1 VDVFIGVAWPYASGP
16 RHLGHLAGVYLPAD
30 VAARYHRLAGDRVL
44 MVSGSDQHGTPIT
57 VAAERAGLP
66 PRALAEREHERI
78 AATFARVGISFD
90 HYTRTAT
97 PRHHRVV
104 QRVFGRLH
112 RRGLVEEATA
122 PAAWCPREGRSL
134 PDRYVEGDCPACGAP
149 GARGDQCDACGRTLD
164 PEELRRPR
172 CRRCGAPAG
181 LRELRQL
188 FLRLDL
194 LQPQVQAYLDRHQGG
209 WRPFVGREAGGW
221 LRTGLRPRAITRDL
235 DWGVPVPLPGWRDR
249 RLYVWFDAVVGYLS
263 ASVEWAALRG
273 EPDAWRR
280 WWLGEA
286 ARHRYFIG
294 KDNVW
299 FHTVWW
305 PAILLGAGPWEGGG
319 GRGLRPPDDVVAS
332 HHLTLAGGRM
342 SASRGHGPGID
353 EAVDRVGVDPLRHA
367 LCALAPE
374 TADAELEWPR
384 VAELTATG
392 LLGAVAGPAHRVAT
406 LLWRR
411 FGGRADPAAWAAA
424 GAERAA
430 AAEALGAAGAAIAAA
445 ELRRA
450 LQVVHG
456 LGRAVNRRLAD
467 AEPWRLPD
475 AEAHR
480 ELTRLLPL
488 LDAVGVAAWP
498 FVPDTAGRVRA
509 LLGRPPAPAAW
520 ALPADPPLVPGPPAP
535 PLPRAT
541 SLTIGAP
548 ASTARR
554 AGQEGIRVHV
564 QPPAEP
570 WP

>member
-57 VAAERAGLP
+57 VAAERAGLSP
-66 PRALAEREHERI
+66 GALADREHERT
-78 AATFARVGISFD
+78 AATFARVGVSFD

-97 PRHHRVV
+97 PRHHQVV
-104 QRVFGRLH
+104 QRLFGRLH
-112 RRGLVEEATA
+112 ERGLVEEATA

-134 PDRYVEGDCPACGAP
+134 PDRYVEGDCPACGTP

-172 CRRCGAPAG
+172 CRRCGAPAE
-181 LRELRQL
+181 LRRLRQL

-194 LQPQVQAYLDRHQGG
+194 LQPQVERYLDGHQGG
-209 WRPFVGREAGGW
+209 WRPFVGREARGW
-221 LRTGLRPRAITRDL
+221 LRAGLRPRAITRDL

-249 RLYVWFDAVVGYLS
+249 RLYVWFDAVIGYLS

-273 EPDAWRR
+273 DPDAWRR
-280 WWLGEA
+280 WWQGEA

-305 PAILLGAGPWEGGG
+305 PAILLGAGPWDAAA

-342 SASRGHGPGID
+342 SASRGHGLGID
-353 EAVDRVGVDPLRHA
+353 ESLDRVGVDPLRHA
-367 LCALAPE
+367 LCALTPE
-374 TADAELEWPR
+374 TADTELEWSR
-384 VAELTATG
+384 VEGLTAGG

-411 FGGRADPAAWAAA
+411 FGGRPDPAAWTAART
-424 GAERAA
+424 ERAT
-430 AAEALGAAGAAIAAA
+430 AAEALEAAGAAIAAA

-456 LGRAVNRRLAD
+456 LGRAVNRRLAA

-475 AEAHR
+475 PEAHR

-509 LLGRPPAPAAW
+509 LLGRPPTPTGWRLDPTPPA
-520 ALPADPPLVPGPPAP
+520 VPGPPAP
-535 PLPRAT
+535 PLRRPRAR
-541 SLTIGAP
+541 SPG
-548 ASTARR
+548 SSR
-554 AGQEGIRVHV
+554 
-564 QPPAEP
+564 
-570 WP
+570 

>member
-16 RHLGHLAGVYLPAD
+16 RHLGHLAGAYLPAD

-57 VAAERAGLP
+57 VAAERAGLT
-66 PRALAEREHERI
+66 PRVLADREHERI

-97 PRHHRVV
+97 PLHHAVT
-104 QRVFGRLH
+104 QRLFGRLH
-112 RRGLVEEATA
+112 ARGLVEEATA

-134 PDRYVEGDCPACGAP
+134 PDRYVEGDCPTCGTP

-172 CRRCGAPAG
+172 CRRCGAPAE
-181 LRELRQL
+181 LRRLRQL

-194 LQPQVQAYLDRHQGG
+194 LQPQVERYLDGHRAG
-209 WRPFVGREAGGW
+209 WRPFVGREAEGW
-221 LRTGLRPRAITRDL
+221 LRAGLRPRAITRDL
-235 DWGVPVPLPGWRDR
+235 DWGVPVPLPGWGDR

-263 ASVEWAALRG
+263 ASVEWAALQG
-273 EPDAWRR
+273 DPDAWRG
-280 WWLGEA
+280 WWQGPA

-299 FHTVWW
+299 FHAVWW
-305 PAILLGAGPWEGGG
+305 PAILLGAGPWEAGGTG
-319 GRGLRPPDDVVAS
+319 HGLRPPDEVVAN

-342 SASRGHGPGID
+342 STSRGHGLGID
-353 EAVDRVGVDPLRHA
+353 ESVDRVGVDPLRHA

-374 TADAELEWPR
+374 TADTELAWSR
-384 VAELTATG
+384 VDELTAGG
-392 LLGAVAGPAHRVAT
+392 LLGTVAGPAHRVAT

-411 FGGRADPAAWAAA
+411 FGGRADPVAWAGAA
-424 GAERAA
+424 AERAA
-430 AAEALGAAGAAIAAA
+430 AAEALEEAGAAIAAA

-450 LQVVHG
+450 LRVVHG
-456 LGRAVNRRLAD
+456 LGRAVNRRLA
-467 AEPWRLPD
+467 ASEPWRLPD
-475 AEAHR
+475 PEAHR

-498 FVPDTAGRVRA
+498 FVPATAGRVRA
-509 LLGRPPAPAAW
+509 LLGRPPTPARW
-520 ALPADPPLVPGPPAP
+520 SLDPTPPTLPGPPAP
-535 PLPRAT
+535 PLERPPGR
-541 SLTIGAP
+541 P
-548 ASTARR
+548 DPP
-554 AGQEGIRVHV
+554 QERPPG
-564 QPPAEP
+564 PPAADG
-570 WP
+570 